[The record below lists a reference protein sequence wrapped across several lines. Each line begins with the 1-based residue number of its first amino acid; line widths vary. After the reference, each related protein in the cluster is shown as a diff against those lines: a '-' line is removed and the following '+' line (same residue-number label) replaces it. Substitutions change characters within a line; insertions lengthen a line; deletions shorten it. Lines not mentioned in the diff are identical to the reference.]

1 MTKKPEIKSNIDVP
15 AQDDLTAIT
24 NKYHQVLDEVKAA
37 DDLANAEHGCFVV
50 PSDEDHPD
58 CRAAARKALEDRM
71 TVRLA
76 RVDTFAFSEED
87 MERIAKE
94 RQAARE
100 AYSRTRKETKKE
112 PKKEKAG
119 LWGRTKKPVVIPE
132 SAVADRMEEPAFSFL
147 EEEVRYDDYAEKPS
161 EKEALLDQLFSGN
174 AEKEAA
180 PQSLQD
186 SSPEQSLPLEEDS
199 AVIAPEQSLPPEKDH
214 CPVEVSLSEGG
225 GPADR
230 RESAVE
236 KPLEE
241 PDRRLDQFMDG
252 VLGRVGSGFRA
263 VGAALSKVL
272 RPAGRL
278 VGTGFAFA
286 AAPFAKGF
294 LALKKKWAPP
304 INKKIALAEDFFA
317 AKVTAADEK
326 IDIAMDRTKAFGL
339 AAWNGWNGFRR
350 FSDKYKGVY
359 IGVFA
364 CVVIFLSVVSF
375 NNGSSIAYE
384 YRYNGNLLG
393 VVKDPRVVEEVVDL
407 VGDRLGQVYDAEIT
421 LKKNNISFTEIRD
434 KDAVIDGPE
443 EILTALTYMKDLD
456 ALAYAICVNGEQKAV
471 LESREAAEEILD
483 AIKTE
488 YTPQI
493 EGVQYLSIG
502 FAEDVSIA
510 EVSVRLKNVEDKEQ
524 VMEEMMTSGVEQI
537 FYTVASGDTFSAI
550 AKKHEISMDEL
561 QSLNP
566 DVDPAK
572 IYVGDQLVMNR
583 QVPQITVQTKEIAV
597 YNENVPYDITYED
610 TGSMYQGETKVKS
623 AGIYGKREVTAE
635 IVRNNGVE
643 VGRTE
648 LGERLLSEPT
658 SQVVLRG
665 TKEIPPLIG
674 TGSFQYPA
682 RGRLSSKFGARWG
695 RQHEGIDIAAPV
707 GTDVRAADGGKVIYS
722 GWAGALG
729 YCVKIDHGGNMTT
742 VYGHCSKLL
751 VSVGDRVY
759 KDQLI
764 AKMGSTGRST
774 GSHVHFE
781 IRKNGVAQNPL
792 KYL

>member
-24 NKYHQVLDEVKAA
+24 NKYHQVLDDVKAA

-112 PKKEKAG
+112 PKKEKNG

-161 EKEALLDQLFSGN
+161 EKEALLD
-174 AEKEAA
+174 
-180 PQSLQD
+180 
-186 SSPEQSLPLEEDS
+186 
-199 AVIAPEQSLPPEKDH
+199 H
-214 CPVEVSLSEGG
+214 CPVEASLSEEG

-236 KPLEE
+236 KQLEE

-252 VLGRVGSGFRA
+252 VLGRIGSGFRV

-393 VVKDPRVVEEVVDL
+393 VVKDPRVVEDVVDL
-407 VGDRLGQVYDAEIT
+407 VGDRLGQVYDAEIS

>member
-1 MTKKPEIKSNIDVP
+1 
-15 AQDDLTAIT
+15 
-24 NKYHQVLDEVKAA
+24 
-37 DDLANAEHGCFVV
+37 
-50 PSDEDHPD
+50 
-58 CRAAARKALEDRM
+58 
-71 TVRLA
+71 
-76 RVDTFAFSEED
+76 
-87 MERIAKE
+87 
-94 RQAARE
+94 
-100 AYSRTRKETKKE
+100 
-112 PKKEKAG
+112 
-119 LWGRTKKPVVIPE
+119 
-132 SAVADRMEEPAFSFL
+132 
-147 EEEVRYDDYAEKPS
+147 
-161 EKEALLDQLFSGN
+161 
-174 AEKEAA
+174 
-180 PQSLQD
+180 
-186 SSPEQSLPLEEDS
+186 
-199 AVIAPEQSLPPEKDH
+199 
-214 CPVEVSLSEGG
+214 
-225 GPADR
+225 
-230 RESAVE
+230 
-236 KPLEE
+236 
-241 PDRRLDQFMDG
+241 
-252 VLGRVGSGFRA
+252 
-263 VGAALSKVL
+263 
-272 RPAGRL
+272 
-278 VGTGFAFA
+278 
-286 AAPFAKGF
+286 
-294 LALKKKWAPP
+294 
-304 INKKIALAEDFFA
+304 
-317 AKVTAADEK
+317 
-326 IDIAMDRTKAFGL
+326 
-339 AAWNGWNGFRR
+339 
-350 FSDKYKGVY
+350 
-359 IGVFA
+359 
-364 CVVIFLSVVSF
+364 
-375 NNGSSIAYE
+375 
-384 YRYNGNLLG
+384 
-393 VVKDPRVVEEVVDL
+393 
-407 VGDRLGQVYDAEIT
+407 
-421 LKKNNISFTEIRD
+421 
-434 KDAVIDGPE
+434 
-443 EILTALTYMKDLD
+443 
-456 ALAYAICVNGEQKAV
+456 
-471 LESREAAEEILD
+471 
-483 AIKTE
+483 
-488 YTPQI
+488 
-493 EGVQYLSIG
+493 
-502 FAEDVSIA
+502 
-510 EVSVRLKNVEDKEQ
+510 
-524 VMEEMMTSGVEQI
+524 
-537 FYTVASGDTFSAI
+537 
-550 AKKHEISMDEL
+550 MDEL